1 MFAAPV
7 LLIVVE
13 LLVVELTVVMFPVVA
28 FTTPVFVVLLVTV
41 ARFAARAFNE
51 SVRIVPVFVIVLVCS
66 ESLVIAPLFT
76 MLFDVR
82 FVTLVFCNVVFPVT
96 FSV

>member
-1 MFAAPV
+1 MPLNRNLWTLSESVLTVPA

-13 LLVVELTVVMFPVVA
+13 LIFVMFPVVA

-51 SVRIVPVFVIVLVCS
+51 SVRIVSVFVIVRV
-66 ESLVIAPLFT
+66 
-76 MLFDVR
+76 
-82 FVTLVFCNVVFPVT
+82 
-96 FSV
+96 